1 MKNVRFKIDQTFLRL
16 QDDHQ
21 EAEKWFGK
29 NYWGLTILRTTEKEF
44 KKWWENNKDIPYETY
59 YYKIACYIWD
69 KQDLIQVP

>member
-29 NYWGLTILRTTEKEF
+29 NYGGLTILRTTEEEF
-44 KKWWENNKDIPYETY
+44 KKWWKNNKDIPYDTY
-59 YYKIACYIWD
+59 YYTIACYVWD